1 MNLYING
8 NIFVYL
14 FKIPKLKYFILQ
26 SVISD
31 DLQLNY
37 LKWILNRVNYIEK
50 LKLRLDVK
58 NTMNRN
64 FIVDA
69 DVLREHFMPDL
80 AINLINFDFYIASKC
95 KLLLSNDIQR
105 IIDSFKTH
113 RFLVDDHRVNIQCFF
128 DPIMS
133 YQHLS
138 STTIIEPKFHDG
150 IM

>member
-1 MNLYING
+1 MNLYIDG

-58 NTMNRN
+58 NAMNGNCIIDRN
-64 FIVDA
+64 
-69 DVLREHFMPDL
+69 VLHECFMPDL
-80 AINLINFDFYIASKC
+80 PTNYVISTFIINYDN
-95 KLLLSNDIQR
+95 
-105 IIDSFKTH
+105 
-113 RFLVDDHRVNIQCFF
+113 
-128 DPIMS
+128 
-133 YQHLS
+133 
-138 STTIIEPKFHDG
+138 
-150 IM
+150 